1 MKLQALSLLAIIVFS
16 ALDLSAKTKKPVVV
30 PEYPPAEVKKL
41 LFKIQEEKKQCLKPV
56 YQRPPVC
63 RSGKLLNAFEG
74 VLLSYLK
81 VQERAENELVKQKEI
96 QNKNDYLSKQT
107 EMIRTTLKDIASQTP
122 KLEKRECY
130 KPYLLKKIMI
140 DEGITENGSLL
151 FSKHPLPGAN
161 GVCWSN
167 SKKKKEA
174 SIYLCNFPQA
184 ISLDT
189 RGGTDR
195 APTRRHKEFL
205 FSLDGCDLL
214 SVHIHD
220 SDMKGERESFVSY
233 DQCIEKWNKRTAD
246 ALMSSKEV
254 ALMEDTIGFCFRD
267 YLLPPRTE
275 KNGRLNPTLRQPAA
289 RPKPY

>member
-1 MKLQALSLLAIIVFS
+1 MKLQAFGLMAILVFFN
-16 ALDLSAKTKKPVVV
+16 AGVYAKSPKKTAVV
-30 PEYPPAEVKKL
+30 PEYPPAQVKKL
-41 LFKIQEEKKQCLKPV
+41 LVKIQEERKQCLKPI

-63 RSGKLLNAFEG
+63 RSGKLLDAFEG

-81 VQERAENELVKQKEI
+81 VQERAESELVKQKET

-107 EMIRTTLKDIASQTP
+107 EMIRTTLRDIASQSP

-130 KPYLLKKIMI
+130 KPYLLKKIML
-140 DEGITENGSLL
+140 DEGITENGGVL

-161 GVCWSN
+161 GICWSN

-184 ISLDT
+184 ISIDT

-195 APTRRHKEFL
+195 APTRRRKEFL
-205 FSLDGCDLL
+205 FSLSGCDLL

-220 SDMKGERESFVSY
+220 SDHSGERESFVSY

-254 ALMEDTIGFCFRD
+254 TLMEDTIGFCFRE
-267 YLLPPRTE
+267 YLLPPRS
-275 KNGRLNPTLRQPAA
+275 LRQPAA
-289 RPKPY
+289 GQKPN